1 MSQRIVCWFSCGAAS
16 AVATKLAIEENKKS
30 KSPKELIVASIFLAD
45 EHPDSERFKDECSNW
60 FGQEIVSLQNEKYNA
75 SVDCVIKKTR
85 YMSGV
90 RGARCTKELKKQV
103 RLDWQRHDD
112 IHVFGMTSE
121 EERRIDNLID
131 SEPEL
136 ELWAPLIDKGY
147 TKPDCFKVLN
157 DAGIEL
163 PEMYKLGYHNNNPC
177 TLDTRV
183 ATTKGVFEIGEL
195 IGTTQKVFGRGGV
208 VDAEF
213 NYMGE
218 QPVIS
223 LSISKKGMPSKELKF
238 TPDHKWYSVSRRGKR
253 FDGDTSDL
261 MVGDFLPVCDF
272 GGVGFELDLDYVL
285 WGFCIGDGSLNG
297 SHSIVRAF
305 GEKWVALESLGVKFT
320 SHNTD
325 LDMKYLGGL
334 PSYYKKQIIDESDR
348 IDAKMSF
355 LTGLFLADGSCNIN
369 GQTCIST
376 SDYVD
381 EVRALITSCGLPVTS
396 IVEINESGNRN
407 SKGLRFTRTKPCYSI
422 NFRAPKSIILKKSHL
437 NNYVDNKR
445 SVNGWRIDEIKSAGI
460 HPVACGTVI
469 SGLPEF
475 ALEDMVLT
483 GNCIGC
489 LKAAGA
495 GYWNKIRVDFPD
507 VFKRRAM
514 QEKMINVALV
524 KISAAK
530 VKRLWPEVFEQ
541 MKVDDYEPKI
551 DSRGTMRIPLR
562 YLPSDAGSH
571 KDMDIGAC
579 GFFCEKPG
587 DNYKLDL

>member
-16 AVATKLAIEENKKS
+16 AVATKLAIEENNKS
-30 KSPKELIVASIFLAD
+30 ESPKELVVASIYLKN
-45 EHPDSERFKDECSNW
+45 EHPDSERFKDECATW
-60 FGQEIVSLQNEKYNA
+60 FGQPILDLKNEKYDA
-75 SVDCVIKKTR
+75 DVDTVIQKTR

-103 RLDWQRHDD
+103 RLDWQKQDD

-121 EERRIDNLID
+121 EENRINNLID

-177 TLDTRV
+177 TLDTKI
-183 ATTKGVFEIGEL
+183 ATTKGVYKIGEL

-218 QPVIS
+218 QSVIN
-223 LSISKKGMPSKELKF
+223 LSVSKKGMPSKVLSF
-238 TPDHKWYSVSRRGKR
+238 TPDHKWYSVSRKGRR
-253 FDGDTSDL
+253 FDGETADL

-272 GGVGFELDLDYVL
+272 GGIDFNLDLDFVL
-285 WGFCIGDGSLNG
+285 WGFCVGDGSLNG
-297 SHSIVRAF
+297 NHSIIRAF

-320 SHNTD
+320 SYNAE
-325 LDMKYLGGL
+325 LDMKYLGEL
-334 PSYYKKQIIDESDR
+334 PSHYKKQIIDER
-348 IDAKMSF
+348 AGLDAKMSF
-355 LTGLFLADGSCNIN
+355 LAGLFLADGSCNIN

-376 SDYVD
+376 SDYV
-381 EVRALITSCGLPVTS
+381 EEIRALITSCGLPVTS
-396 IVEINESGNRN
+396 IVEIKNSLNNNAKGVLFNR
-407 SKGLRFTRTKPCYSI
+407 SKPCYSI
-422 NFRAPKSIILKKSHL
+422 NFRAPKSILLKESHVR
-437 NNYVDNKR
+437 NYIENKR
-445 SVNGWRIDEIKSAGI
+445 SVNGWRINAVESGGVQ
-460 HPVACGTVI
+460 PVACGTVI
-469 SGLPEF
+469 DGLPEF
-475 ALEDMVLT
+475 SLEDMILT

-495 GYWNKIRVDFPD
+495 GYWNKIRVDFPE
-507 VFKRRAM
+507 VFERRAK
-514 QEKMINVALV
+514 QEEMINVALV
-524 KISAAK
+524 KISANK
-530 VKRLWPEVFEQ
+530 IRKCWPEVFDLME
-541 MKVDDYEPKI
+541 VDGYEPKI
-551 DSRGTMRIPLR
+551 DVRNTMRIPLR
-562 YLPSDAGSH
+562 YLPGDAGNH

-587 DNYKLDL
+587 DNYELKL